1 MLILLSWS
9 WEWVIFIF
17 IIIFSQIVVRKGQE
31 KYFHQEK
38 KKSIYKIESYSLRN
52 LEPSFFDEFCC
63 SDAV

>member
-1 MLILLSWS
+1 M
-9 WEWVIFIF
+9 IFIF

-31 KYFHQEK
+31 NYFHQEKKK

>member
-1 MLILLSWS
+1 M
-9 WEWVIFIF
+9 IFIF

>member
-1 MLILLSWS
+1 M
-9 WEWVIFIF
+9 IFIF

-31 KYFHQEK
+31 KYFHQEKK